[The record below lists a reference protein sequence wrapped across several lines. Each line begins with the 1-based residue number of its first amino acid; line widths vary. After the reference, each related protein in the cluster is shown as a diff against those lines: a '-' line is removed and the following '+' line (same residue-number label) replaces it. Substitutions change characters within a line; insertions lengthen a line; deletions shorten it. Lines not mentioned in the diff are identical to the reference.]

1 MIPINFLRID
11 NKTVLRTVK
20 IISVAVFLQSC
31 ATPSG
36 ISINPDKLSIP
47 SQWQTSNNNVEKVS
61 INDFETWLNEFA
73 DSQLN
78 DAVVKALNYNRDLA
92 TERITL
98 AIAKEKL
105 TETKADNYPEI
116 SLGLNNRRDKTV
128 SDSSASN
135 NVVNYASSSSLSAN
149 LSYELDV
156 WGKLSAQQKQSQLN
170 YAAAQAKFN
179 QQKVNVVTNV
189 IKQWYNIVEAN
200 KLLELYKERSD
211 NLTKNLEMIESSYK
225 LGLGEALDVYL
236 TKNTVTSELANVA
249 QQTHAVKVATR
260 KLELLLGEYPTG
272 ILESNANLLNI
283 KRNIYVNSPSS
294 ILTQRQDIQASWF
307 ELLAVDSGLAVA
319 HKQRFPSLSLSAS
332 TSDSSSELSNL
343 LSGNALAWSL
353 IGNITAPI
361 FNGGRLASLEEQ
373 ARLSVIKQEQTYL
386 TNVYSAFAEVEDV
399 LSNHSTLLKRYTLLE
414 QAEMNALAAQKLS
427 FDQYMRGIVTYT
439 TVLEAE
445 RRAFDAQTSLIQ
457 IKNELIQNR
466 ADTFLVLGGVVNSEF
481 SPSIKKSINKQ
492 DK

>member
-1 MIPINFLRID
+1 MGGD
-11 NKTVLRTVK
+11 SKH
-20 IISVAVFLQSC
+20 
-31 ATPSG
+31 
-36 ISINPDKLSIP
+36 LSIEAP
-47 SQWQTSNNNVEKVS
+47 
-61 INDFETWLNEFA
+61 
-73 DSQLN
+73 
-78 DAVVKALNYNRDLA
+78 
-92 TERITL
+92 
-98 AIAKEKL
+98 
-105 TETKADNYPEI
+105 
-116 SLGLNNRRDKTV
+116 
-128 SDSSASN
+128 
-135 NVVNYASSSSLSAN
+135 
-149 LSYELDV
+149 
-156 WGKLSAQQKQSQLN
+156 KLSAQQKQSQLN